1 MKFAPYFIALALFS
15 CANAAPAPE
24 GNGKYT
30 DSRFFEG
37 TLDSVQGAIID
48 MLMAGEDL
56 DIMEA
61 KLEELVKQRQ
71 VIFDAETLLEAA
83 VDASVYDNEFKHT
96 HTA

>member
-24 GNGKYT
+24 GQFT
-30 DSRFFEG
+30 DSKFFEG
-37 TLDSVQGAIID
+37 TLDSVQGAILD
-48 MLMAGEDL
+48 MLIAGENL

-61 KLEELVKQRQ
+61 KLEELVRQKQ
-71 VIFDAETLLEAA
+71 VIFDAETILEAA
-83 VDASVYDNEFKHT
+83 VDAAAYDNEFKHT